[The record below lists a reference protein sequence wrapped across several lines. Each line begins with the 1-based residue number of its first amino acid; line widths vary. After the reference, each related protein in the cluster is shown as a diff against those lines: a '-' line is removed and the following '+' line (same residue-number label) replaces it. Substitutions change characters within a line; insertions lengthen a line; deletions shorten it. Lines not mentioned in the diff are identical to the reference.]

1 MLTKSHEILHQYY
14 LVLRFTLRCILIC
27 IWKLAYDCA
36 PAVQVTQNSTILLYT
51 LCPNKNAHLL
61 IFWNISVINQPFFS
75 NIRCTHMV
83 NTLTISA
90 ILLV

>member
-1 MLTKSHEILHQYY
+1 MKFYISTTWYCDSPLC
-14 LVLRFTLRCILIC
+14 CILIS
-27 IWKLAYDCA
+27 IWKLAYDCT

-61 IFWNISVINQPFFS
+61 FFLEYFSHKSAIFS